1 MMHIHV
7 HSSPKQKTTQNVL
20 KERLTLLVKI
30 EVRAKII
37 NSLLNQSESRNA
49 ISSWYLSQGVNTM
62 EEFNNY
68 KHCIYIENSIKYDYI
83 TPAIPIMEIATQLA
97 Y

>member
-49 ISSWYLSQGVNTM
+49 ISS
-62 EEFNNY
+62 
-68 KHCIYIENSIKYDYI
+68 
-83 TPAIPIMEIATQLA
+83 
-97 Y
+97 